1 MPAVERAGAAAAAG
15 VPRTAQGETRGTQ
28 SFVQILALVWRRP
41 SLVAL
46 ELLWRW
52 SFGIPLLALVGWEG
66 RRIWA
71 QTAVKLRATGV
82 FDFSLQYPWQGALQV
97 SDAIDVLKLPLLH
110 AAEWLLPLA
119 IIAWAVVSGLGR
131 NAVVRRYRA
140 ETPWRPLSMVVLQ
153 LLRGAALCG
162 SYIVWYLAVRG
173 AANFTLAQASAGGDA
188 QGEPTLVLYSA
199 LVIVFSLGIFT
210 VWALLSWVF
219 SIAPLLMLMDDRGIG
234 GSLVRSLRLGPLK
247 GKLAEINLVMGIAK
261 IAMIVLA
268 MVFSAVPLP
277 FEAEVQGTALYVW
290 WAVVT
295 VLYLVASD
303 FFQVARVV
311 AFVDLWRLAPSTSS
325 GQAAQADSS
334 SAQRPVSLQ
343 GG

>member
-15 VPRTAQGETRGTQ
+15 VPRTAQGEPRGTQ

-52 SFGIPLLALVGWEG
+52 SFGIPLLALLAWEG
-66 RRIWA
+66 TRIWA
-71 QTAVKLRATGV
+71 ETAVKLRATGV
-82 FDFSLQYPWQGALQV
+82 FEFSLQYAWQGALQV
-97 SDAIDVLKLPLLH
+97 SDAIDVLKPPVLH
-110 AAEWLLPLA
+110 AALWLLPLA
-119 IIAWAVVSGLGR
+119 IAAWAVASGLGR

-140 ETPWRPLSMVVLQ
+140 ETPWRPMSMVVLQ
-153 LLRGAALCG
+153 LLRGVALCG
-162 SYIVWYLAVRG
+162 SYVVWYQAMRW

-188 QGEPTLVLYSA
+188 QGEPNLVFYSA

-219 SIAPLLMLMDDRGIG
+219 SIAPLLVLLEDRGIG
-234 GSLVRSLRLGPLK
+234 GSLARSLRLGPLK

-261 IAMIVLA
+261 IALVVLA
-268 MVFSAVPLP
+268 MVFSATPLP
-277 FEAEVQGTALYVW
+277 FADAVSGGALYAW

-303 FFQVARVV
+303 FFQVARI
-311 AFVDLWRLAPSTSS
+311 ASFVELWGLTV
-325 GQAAQADSS
+325 QAEAS
-334 SAQRPVSLQ
+334 SAA
-343 GG
+343 